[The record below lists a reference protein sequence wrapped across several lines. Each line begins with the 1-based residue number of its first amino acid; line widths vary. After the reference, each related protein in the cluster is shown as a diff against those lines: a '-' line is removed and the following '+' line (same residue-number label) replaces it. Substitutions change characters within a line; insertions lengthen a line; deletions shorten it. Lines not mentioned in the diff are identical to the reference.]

1 MDPDGIDT
9 NSLQTP
15 HGWFLGGI
23 GVVGLLL
30 AIIYIWAAVRI
41 IRRSGYS
48 GWWMLTALVPVL
60 NIVMYLLFAFKKT
73 PAQRELEQWRMQG
86 SRY

>member
-1 MDPDGIDT
+1 MDTYSFETT
-9 NSLQTP
+9 NGLVV
-15 HGWFLGGI
+15 GGI
-23 GVVGLLL
+23 AVVGLLF

-48 GWWMLTALVPVL
+48 GWWILTALIPIL
-60 NIVMYLLFAFKKT
+60 NVVMYLIFAFKKT

-86 SRY
+86 RRS